1 MIIISLFYLNES
13 SNSADFKRNL
23 HVLQSLRHYVDTV
36 FFFSRKP
43 VHIKN
48 EFLSIKNVCYTDLGH
63 SLNETVGKVHSDFIL
78 FMNNQDTL
86 LTKGVEVLLNLLQ
99 KEKILTA
106 SVRQKNINTTWPL
119 LIQTQVL
126 QEKKF
131 PLTSHLPWNE
141 ALLPSWLVNIDS
153 WHDTSDK
160 IIRRKLPPLTSSQKF
175 KNEII
180 HKYTEKVEVATDHF
194 PTVTIVLANYNMG
207 QYIGTAIQSC
217 ILQTVHPER
226 ILVMDDGSNDDS
238 RERLQHWNNE
248 GEISIFYKE
257 NGGKAKAL
265 NELIPNVETDY
276 ILELDADDWLDA
288 DAIYQVKTYL
298 VSIPDDVAVLYGNLR
313 NWRQTHHSLSYKN
326 IKRGKQISGKSQ
338 ILSYPLPLGPR
349 IYKTELL
356 KSSGGFPILSFQDG
370 RMYEDVSVLY
380 KLLGKYRGLYKDF
393 TIYNVREHPESITR
407 KQKNKWD
414 EYQRE
419 LKNFL

>member
-1 MIIISLFYLNES
+1 MISLFYLQDS
-13 SNSADFKRNL
+13 RSTADFQKNL
-23 HVLQSLRHYVDTV
+23 HSLKSLRHCVESV
-36 FFFSRKP
+36 FFFSRTP
-43 VHIKN
+43 VPIEN
-48 EFLSIKNVCYTDLGH
+48 EFFSIKHVCYTDLGH
-63 SLNETVGKVHSDFIL
+63 SLNEAVQKVQTDFVL
-78 FMNNQDTL
+78 FMNSQDTL
-86 LTKGVEVLLNLLQ
+86 LTKGPEILLNLLQ
-99 KEKILTA
+99 KEEKIITA

-119 LIQTQVL
+119 LIQTQIL
-126 QEKKF
+126 KEKKF
-131 PLTSHLPWNE
+131 PLTSHLPWIE
-141 ALLPSWLVNIDS
+141 ALLPSWLVNINS

-160 IIRRKLPPLTSSQKF
+160 IIKRKLPPLTTSQKF
-175 KNEII
+175 KIEMI
-180 HKYTEKVEVATDHF
+180 HKYTKQDGVPNDHS
-194 PTVTIVLANYNMG
+194 PTITILLANYNMG

-226 ILVMDDGSNDDS
+226 ILIMDDGSTDDS

-248 GEISIFYKE
+248 GNISVFYKE
-257 NGGKAKAL
+257 NGGKAEAL

-276 ILELDADDWLDA
+276 ILELDADDWLDP
-288 DAIYQVKTYL
+288 DAIYQIKDHL
-298 VSIPDDVAVLYGNLR
+298 LKIPHDIAVLYGNLR

-326 IKRGKQISGKSQ
+326 IKKGKQISHKSQ

-380 KLLGKYRGLYKDF
+380 KLLGKYQCLYKDF

-407 KQKNKWD
+407 KQENKWD